1 MDSLDLLFEA
11 ARTAQRNA
19 YAPYSKFQVG
29 AAIATQSGAIYSGG
43 NVENAS
49 YPVGVCAEA
58 SAISAM
64 INAGERAISA
74 ILVIGEG
81 AELVTPCG
89 ACRQRI
95 FEFSI
100 ETTRIHVAGPEGVR
114 RSFFIDDL
122 LPHAFGPGHL
132 KAES

>member
-1 MDSLDLLFEA
+1 MDEIDRLFDA
-11 ARTAQRNA
+11 ARKAQQNS

-29 AAIATQSGAIYSGG
+29 AAIQTQNGTIYSGG

-64 INAGERAISA
+64 VNAGERAISA
-74 ILVIGEG
+74 IVVMGEG

-100 ETTRIHVAGPEGVR
+100 ATTRIHIAGPEGIR

-132 KAES
+132 KAE

>member
-1 MDSLDLLFEA
+1 MDSIDHLFEA
-11 ARTAQRNA
+11 ALIAQTQA

-29 AAIATQSGAIYSGG
+29 AAIQTPKGTIYSGG

-64 INAGERAISA
+64 INGGERAISA
-74 ILVIGEG
+74 IVVIGEG

-100 ETTRIHVAGPEGVR
+100 ETTRIHVAGPEGIR

-132 KAES
+132 ITEP

>member
-1 MDSLDLLFEA
+1 MDSLDLLFDA
-11 ARTAQRNA
+11 AVKSQQNA

-29 AAIATQSGAIYSGG
+29 AAIQTQNGTIYSGG

-64 INAGERAISA
+64 VNAGERAISA
-74 ILVIGEG
+74 IVVMGEG

-100 ETTRIHVAGPEGVR
+100 ATTRIHIAGPEGIR
-114 RSFFIDDL
+114 RSFCLEEL

-132 KAES
+132 KAE

>member
-1 MDSLDLLFEA
+1 MDSLDLLFDA
-11 ARTAQRNA
+11 AVKSQQNA

-29 AAIATQSGAIYSGG
+29 AAIQTQNGTIYSGG

-64 INAGERAISA
+64 VNAGERAISA
-74 ILVIGEG
+74 IVVMGEG

-100 ETTRIHVAGPEGVR
+100 ATTRIHIAGPEGIR

-132 KAES
+132 KAE